1 MARKA
6 PKKRARLE
14 DLRGERLS
22 YGEPVTVG
30 GRTVITVT
38 RLRASGNGKGRSV
51 DAAPMGY
58 IEVTAEGSAYHAIDD
73 HGRSSRGLRAAATA
87 ATTVVGLLAG
97 ARALRASRRPTRL
110 LPPGRR

>member
-1 MARKA
+1 M
-6 PKKRARLE
+6 E
-14 DLRGERLS
+14 DLRGERLA

-38 RLRASGNGKGRSV
+38 RLRASGNGKGRSL

-58 IEVTAEGSAYHAIDD
+58 IEVTATGSEYHAIDEP
-73 HGRSSRGLRAAATA
+73 RPSRRVRVAATA
-87 ATTVVGLLAG
+87 ATTLVGLVAG
-97 ARALRASRRPTRL
+97 VRALRASQRPTRL

>member
-1 MARKA
+1 MARKG
-6 PKKRARLE
+6 PKRRPRPE

-22 YGEPVTVG
+22 YGDPVTVG

-38 RLRASGNGKGRSV
+38 RVRASGTGKGRAV
-51 DAAPMGY
+51 DATPVGY
-58 IEVTAEGSAYHAIDD
+58 IEVTADGSAYHPIDD
-73 HGRSSRGLRAAATA
+73 GRRGLRVAATA

-97 ARALRASRRPTRL
+97 ARALRASRRPVRL

>member
-1 MARKA
+1 MARKGTQRR
-6 PKKRARLE
+6 PRAE

-22 YGEPVTVG
+22 YGDPVTVG

-38 RLRASGNGKGRSV
+38 RVRASGGGSARAV
-51 DAAPMGY
+51 EATPVGY
-58 IEVTAEGSAYHAIDD
+58 IEVTADGSAYHPIDD
-73 HGRSSRGLRAAATA
+73 PRRGFRAAAAA

-97 ARALRASRRPTRL
+97 ARALRASRRPVRL